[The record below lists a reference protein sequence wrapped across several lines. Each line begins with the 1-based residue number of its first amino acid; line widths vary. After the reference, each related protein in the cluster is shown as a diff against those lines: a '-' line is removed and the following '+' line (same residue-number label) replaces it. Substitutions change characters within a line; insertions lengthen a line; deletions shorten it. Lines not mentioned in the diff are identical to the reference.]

1 MAAKLSVDI
10 EKSALTSLVD
20 TSTEKFLK
28 CTKATGAD
36 GWAYSDTTDGVEV
49 WKYSPTDGSA
59 TSGLARGR
67 TSVNVPGELAWRFA
81 IDPRNNMAMD
91 SFCTSVE
98 LLQELGPEL
107 HIYRLVYSLPW
118 PITPRE
124 ILLAYTCKFVDSKSR
139 LTLYTSIPE
148 EFVPLTPGFV
158 RADSF
163 GGILNVS
170 NEANTSCELTSVT
183 SADLKG
189 MLPSYLVNSIIN
201 RRPYLMSKVRELLE
215 SYDPNAS
222 SKYFFIDQDKL
233 PKQ

>member
-1 MAAKLSVDI
+1 MADKLSVDI
-10 EKSALTSLVD
+10 EKSSLTNLVD
-20 TSTEKFLK
+20 TATEKFLK
-28 CTKATGAD
+28 CMKATEAD
-36 GWAYSDTTDGVEV
+36 GWAHSDTTDGLEV
-49 WKYSPTDGSA
+49 AKYSPIDGSA
-59 TSGLARGR
+59 TNGLARGR
-67 TSVNVPGELAWRFA
+67 ITVNVPGELAWRFV

-98 LLQELGPEL
+98 LLQKLGPEL
-107 HIYRLVYSLPW
+107 YIYRLVYSLPW

-124 ILLAYTCKFVDSKSR
+124 ILVVYSCKFVDPKSR

-163 GGILNVS
+163 GGIMSVS
-170 NEANTSCELTSVT
+170 NEANTSCELTSIT

-215 SYDPNAS
+215 SYDPKTT
-222 SKYFFIDQDKL
+222 SKYFFMDQDKL